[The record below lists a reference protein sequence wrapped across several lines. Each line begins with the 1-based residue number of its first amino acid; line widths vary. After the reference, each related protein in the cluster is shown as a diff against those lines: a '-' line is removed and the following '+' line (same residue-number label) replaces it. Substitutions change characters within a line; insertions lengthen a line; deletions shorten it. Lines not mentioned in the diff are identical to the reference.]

1 MASHHDLIP
10 VLRTV
15 SLFASLSDPVLA
27 QVAADLQEVNM
38 AAGERVF
45 ARGDPGDCMYI
56 VGDGRVR
63 IHDGD
68 LVFTYR
74 VAGEFFGEMAALEE
88 EVRSA
93 SVTAEEP
100 THLFRLDRAR
110 LTILINNHSDIA
122 RAIIGYL
129 AHRLRD
135 STLNRVADY
144 EYIRQVRQI
153 ISAAQ
158 ALEAG
163 SYSADLLD
171 EVNKRTDALGQLAH
185 VFQRMADEVQARER
199 RLKQEVQTLKIEI
212 DRVRQEQQV
221 ASITDSSY
229 FKMLQEK
236 AHTLRSRAKPS
247 DTPPSPDLD
256 PTAFDI

>member
-1 MASHHDLIP
+1 MPSHHDLIP

-15 SLFASLSDPVLA
+15 SLFASLSEPVLA
-27 QVAADLQEVNM
+27 QVAADLQEIELE
-38 AAGERVF
+38 AGERVF
-45 ARGDPGDCMYI
+45 SRGDPGDCMYI
-56 VGDGRVR
+56 VGHGRVR

-74 VAGEFFGEMAALEE
+74 EKGEFFGEMAALEE

-93 SVTAEEP
+93 SVTAEER

-110 LTILINNHSDIA
+110 LSSLINNYSDIA
-122 RAIIGYL
+122 EAIISFL
-129 AHRLRD
+129 SHRLRD
-135 STLNRVADY
+135 STLNRVADF

-163 SYSADLLD
+163 TYSADLLN
-171 EVNKRTDALGQLAH
+171 EVNQRTDALGQLAH

-221 ASITDSSY
+221 ASITESSY

-236 AHTLRSRAKPS
+236 AQTLRGRAKPS
-247 DTPPSPDLD
+247 DNLPPVD
-256 PTAFDI
+256 PGATGYDI